1 MYTIK
6 DVARRAG
13 VSVATVSRVLNG
25 TETVREQTRRQVE
38 EAIEALQYSP
48 NGLGR
53 NLRRLETKKILV
65 VLSTISNQFHSRVVR
80 GIEDRAMEHGYD
92 VLIGTTRDRMET
104 LLRYF
109 EMIQTRQVDGAIFM
123 STHFTRP
130 EELDFVDQGYPIV
143 CACEPLPGGQV
154 PYVGIDDEQAA
165 KDAVQYLISCGYR
178 RIALISAGE
187 FMKDTYGSSSLR
199 EQGYRQMMAENNLEV
214 PEEYIIR
221 EGLSYNSG
229 KRAAERLLT
238 MEPRPDAVFAC
249 SDAAA
254 IGLIR
259 ELHTRGVQVPEDIA
273 VMGFDNTAMS
283 EVTYPSITTVAQP
296 QYHIGQKAM
305 DLLLQRIRGEEG
317 EDCVFLAHEIKM
329 RESTKNRN

>member
-6 DVARRAG
+6 DVAKRAG

-65 VLSTISNQFHSRVVR
+65 VLSTISNQFHSRIVR
-80 GIEDRAMEHGYD
+80 GIEDRAMEEGYD

-123 STHFTRP
+123 STHFSKA
-130 EELDFVDQGYPIV
+130 EEFDFLNQDYPIV
-143 CACEPLPGGQV
+143 CACEPLGDSQV
-154 PYVGIDDEQAA
+154 PYVGIDDEKAA
-165 KDAVQYLISCGYR
+165 RDAVQYLISKGYR

-187 FMKDTYGSSSLR
+187 FLKGTLGSSSLR
-199 EQGYRQMMAENNLEV
+199 EQGYRQVMAENGLEV
-214 PEEYIIR
+214 SEDLIIR
-221 EGLSYNSG
+221 EGLAYNSG
-229 KRAAERLLT
+229 KRAAEKILS
-238 MEPRPDAVFAC
+238 MESRPDAVFAC

-259 ELHTRGVQVPEDIA
+259 ELHTRGVRVPEDLA

-283 EVTYPSITTVAQP
+283 EVTYPSVTTVAQP
-296 QYHIGQKAM
+296 QYQIGIKAM
-305 DLLLQRIRGEEG
+305 DLLLQKIRGEES
-317 EDCVFLAHEIKM
+317 EVCTFLPHEIIP
-329 RESTKNRN
+329 RESTKN

>member
-6 DVARRAG
+6 DVAKRAG

-25 TETVREQTRRQVE
+25 TETVREQTRKQVE

-80 GIEDRAMEHGYD
+80 GIEDRAMEEGYD
-92 VLIGTTRDRMET
+92 VLIGTTRDRLET

-130 EELDFVDQGYPIV
+130 EEMEFVNQDYPIV
-143 CACEPLPGGQV
+143 CACEPLPDSHV

-165 KDAVQYLISCGYR
+165 RDAVQYLISCGYR

-187 FMKDTYGSSSLR
+187 FLKETYGSSSLR
-199 EQGYRQMMAENNLEV
+199 EQGYRQMMAENGLEI

-229 KRAAERLLT
+229 KRAAARLLA
-238 MEPRPDAVFAC
+238 MDPPPEAVFAG

-259 ELHTRGVQVPEDIA
+259 ELHTRGLRVPEDMA
-273 VMGFDNTAMS
+273 VLGFDNTAMS
-283 EVTYPSITTVAQP
+283 EVTFPSVTTVAQP

-305 DLLLQRIRGEEG
+305 DLLLQRIRGEAG
-317 EDCVFLAHEIKM
+317 EERVLLKHEIIP
-329 RESTKNRN
+329 RESTKNGN

>member
-199 EQGYRQMMAENNLEV
+199 EQGYRQVMADNSLEV
-214 PEEYIIR
+214 SEEYIIR

-259 ELHTRGVQVPEDIA
+259 ELHTRGIQVPEDIA

-317 EDCVFLAHEIKM
+317 EECVFLSHEIKM